1 MLAEPITLTAAALVA
16 LKKALSKAVIFAASQ
31 DAKWYQGLFSRL
43 STTQQSLYPGT
54 VNEVYATYGLP
65 GMTAAKAE
73 RILLTAPYEIKRAQD
88 KAAAGED
95 PAVMA
100 RYARAFGQVLDEA
113 KTWTEQN
120 VPAAAPAKSFLRN
133 PIFLIGAA
141 GAALLILPKLFPN
154 INHGSTKRKRI
165 YF

>member
-1 MLAEPITLTAAALVA
+1 MMLSEPITVTAAALIA

-43 STTQQSLYPGT
+43 STTQQSLYPSAL
-54 VNEVYATYGLP
+54 NEVYATYGLP

-88 KAAAGED
+88 KAAAGD
-95 PAVMA
+95 APTAQA
-100 RYARAFGQVLDEA
+100 RYAKAFGQVLDEA

-120 VPAAAPAKSFLRN
+120 VPEAAPTKSFLSN

-141 GAALLILPKLFPN
+141 GAAFLILPKLL
-154 INHGSTKRKRI
+154 KR
-165 YF
+165 